1 MNFIKKYLNKILFFF
16 CIFILI
22 ILIGLS
28 SVGKVDNKN
37 SGFFGNLISGFQK
50 VSFNI
55 GQTLTSSFYSV
66 QDIVKMKEENILL
79 TDTVYELQEQ
89 VRILENIVSKSEAL
103 ELEYKMKS
111 NLKYDY
117 VIGQVVALD
126 GSNWFSRFTIDKGS
140 QDGIKEN
147 DIVIQAVET
156 ADGMVQT
163 GLVGIVSETG
173 SNWANIVTILDE
185 NCKLSFRDID
195 SDESGILQG
204 SMDGIVTGYFFNSKA
219 ESKQDDSIVTSGI
232 GEIYLPDLYIGKVK
246 EVVKTTD
253 ASTQKI
259 VVDPA
264 VDFTKLHKIFV
275 LKINR

>member
-1 MNFIKKYLNKILFFF
+1 MNFIKKYLNKILFFL
-16 CIFILI
+16 ILFILI

-28 SVGKVDNKN
+28 SVGKVENKN
-37 SGFFGNLISGFQK
+37 GGFFGNLISGFQK

-55 GQTLTSSFYSV
+55 GQTFTGSFYSV
-66 QDIVKMKEENILL
+66 QEIVKMKEENILL

-89 VRILENIVSKSEAL
+89 VRVLENIVSKSEAL
-103 ELEYKMKS
+103 QLEYEMKS
-111 NLKYDY
+111 NLKLDY

-126 GSNWFSRFTIDKGS
+126 GSNWFSRFTIDKGT

-163 GLVGIVSETG
+163 GLVGIVTETG
-173 SNWANIVTILDE
+173 SNWSKVVTILDE

-204 SMDGIVTGYFFNSKA
+204 SVDGIVTGYFFNSKA
-219 ESKQDDSIVTSGI
+219 ESKQGDSIVTSGI
-232 GEIYLPDLYIGKVK
+232 GQIYLPDLYIGKIN
-246 EVVKTTD
+246 EVIKTTD
-253 ASTQKI
+253 VSTQRI
-259 VVDPA
+259 VIDPA
-264 VDFTKLHKIFV
+264 VDFTKLNKVFV
-275 LKINR
+275 LKVNR